1 MPDTRVLLGR
11 IGAAARPAGSATE
24 ANARA
29 VCADWLRE
37 SGFSVEERPFSYS
50 AAPGEWGTPMAG
62 FALLIMGLA
71 AAYGIAEGGLGTDRT
86 LQIAFAALIV
96 IAAAGW
102 WVGRYGTRALPFQRR
117 VGVNL
122 EARRGVP
129 DVWLVA
135 HLDSKSQPV
144 SLLTRAASA
153 VAVACSWAALLVVW
167 AISRLLPVPAVV
179 FLVLAGCA
187 SVAAVPLL
195 VSSIGDRGDGALD
208 NASGVASILG
218 AVRMMDAAL
227 PVGVVVTSAEEYG
240 LAGARAWVDGRR
252 EGTRA
257 AARDGMRRGVV
268 INCDGVDDDGVL
280 TITAGGAGRNLVH
293 LFGGV
298 VAALRPDVRIRR
310 SLPGVL
316 LDATAFADRGW
327 AACTVSQ
334 GTRSSLARVH
344 TSRDTLASLS
354 GAGVESVAGV
364 LASLGG
370 AIIAGNTTPEY

>member
-1 MPDTRVLLGR
+1 MADVRVLLGR
-11 IGAAARPAGSATE
+11 IGAVARPAGSAAE

-29 VCADWLRE
+29 VCADWLRD
-37 SGFSVEERPFSYS
+37 SGFTVEERPFSYS
-50 AAPGEWGTPMAG
+50 AAPGAWGTPLAG
-62 FALLIMGLA
+62 VALLITALG
-71 AAYGIAEGGLGTDRT
+71 AAYGIAGGDAGPDRT
-86 LQIAFAALIV
+86 LQIAFAALLLIGFT
-96 IAAAGW
+96 GW
-102 WVGRYGTRALPFQRR
+102 WVGRYGTRLLPFQRR
-117 VGVNL
+117 AGVNL

-129 DVWLVA
+129 NVWLVA

-144 SLLTRAASA
+144 SLLTRAVSA
-153 VAVACSWAALLVVW
+153 VAVASSWAALLVIW
-167 AISRLLPVPAVV
+167 AISRLVPIPPVV

-187 SVAAVPLL
+187 AVAAVPLL
-195 VSSIGDRGDGALD
+195 ISSVGTRGHGALD

-218 AVRMMDAAL
+218 AVRVMDADL

-240 LAGARAWVDGRR
+240 LAGARAWVER
-252 EGTRA
+252 T
-257 AARDGMRRGVV
+257 RDGMRSGVGVV
-268 INCDGVDDDGVL
+268 INCDGVDDHGIL

-293 LFGGV
+293 LFAGV
-298 VAALRPDVRIRR
+298 VAELRPDLRIRR

-334 GTRSSLARVH
+334 GTRGSLARVH
-344 TSRDTLASLS
+344 TSQDTLASFS
-354 GAGVESVAGV
+354 GAGIESVAEV